1 MISLTHLEAAME
13 AIDKEVKALLYN
25 QSLSLNE
32 KDEKMLPLLRESKVI
47 KQAYEDVCYLRDNPP
62 SSPAG
67 CKAGKYRTEQEGS
80 DGSTLQK

>member
-1 MISLTHLEAAME
+1 MLSLTHLEAAME
-13 AIDKEVKALLYN
+13 AIDKEVKALLYD

-62 SSPAG
+62 SSHSG
-67 CKAGKYRTEQEGS
+67 CKAGQYRQEEE
-80 DGSTLQK
+80 KK